1 MLNSSCG
8 TRVLTILHTIG
19 MNGGVYYRP
28 SRGVR
33 TTALAAKGPRQ
44 HGMNRRRLSFSRG
57 CTNFKQ
63 ITSCAA
69 PAVNGREFVG
79 LDKKKPSGLVVEWV
93 TIAHSVHYAQRSWA
107 RNKDNDIRRR
117 LGLAVKTPFSLGSN
131 SAGKSSCLINTRSW
145 VRVPPSLPIVAG
157 WSSR

>member
-1 MLNSSCG
+1 MHPPFECTVPIQMLNSSYG
-8 TRVLTILHTIG
+8 TRVLTILHTTE

-33 TTALAAKGPRQ
+33 TAALAAKGLRQ
-44 HGMNRRRLSFSRG
+44 HGVNRRRLSFSRG

-79 LDKKKPSGLVVEWV
+79 LDKENL
-93 TIAHSVHYAQRSWA
+93 
-107 RNKDNDIRRR
+107 
-117 LGLAVKTPFSLGSN
+117 LA
-131 SAGKSSCLINTRSW
+131 W
-145 VRVPPSLPIVAG
+145 
-157 WSSR
+157 